1 MLLSLRSGAHA
12 PCFMLQLSLPKW
24 LGSETH
30 SILKQLLERNVD
42 KRLGSG
48 KSTMFQVK
56 GVQAI
61 KKHPFFRDID
71 WYLLAQK
78 QLTPPIVPVVQSNT
92 DTTYFAEEFTAM
104 PVGRRS
110 TAATTW
116 RRRSCSR
123 ASRSLRRMLLALRTS
138 SRAPHR
144 RQALRPRSPRRS
156 RNRSKKGAWLSLV
169 TTGFSREPRLGE
181 MEERQQRVFWAVRP

>member
-110 TAATTW
+110 TLEHGGDDVEAQKLFARFSFIAADAPSFADIVKGSAPAPSSPATV
-116 RRRSCSR
+116 
-123 ASRSLRRMLLALRTS
+123 ASTESEQEQEGGVALPGDDRVLA
-138 SRAPHR
+138 
-144 RQALRPRSPRRS
+144 
-156 RNRSKKGAWLSLV
+156 
-169 TTGFSREPRLGE
+169 
-181 MEERQQRVFWAVRP
+181 